1 MTRQYDIPKQAFD
14 EAWRRVKANHGAAG
28 VDGQSIA
35 DFERDLENNLYK
47 IWNRMCSGSY
57 FPPAVRTV
65 EIPKA
70 NKKLRKLGIPT
81 VADRVAQMVTKSH
94 IEPLVEPK
102 FHDDS
107 YGYRPGRNQHHAIA
121 KARQRCWH
129 YDWVL
134 EIDIKGFFDNLDHSL
149 TMEVLS
155 KHTQDKWIL
164 LYVKRWLEADEQAQD
179 GTLHTKEKGSPQ
191 GSVVSPILS
200 NIFLHHAFDTW
211 MAETHP
217 NVPFERFADDLIV
230 HCRSLETATDMA
242 LTIANRLNEWKLEIN
257 TEKTRIVYC
266 KDGKRRGDYN
276 HITFTFLGFTFKPRR
291 AHNRKTGEI
300 FTSFLPGISHKAQLK
315 LFADIREWRL
325 SSRTHEALNEI
336 SKQVNPQI
344 RGWLNYYGAFYQSA
358 LDLLREHLDLHIMHW
373 GKRKYERLRKS
384 DKKARKWL
392 AGIKS
397 RAPRLFAHW
406 KLRPAQAEG

>member
-1 MTRQYDIPKQAFD
+1 
-14 EAWRRVKANHGAAG
+14 
-28 VDGQSIA
+28 
-35 DFERDLENNLYK
+35 
-47 IWNRMCSGSY
+47 
-57 FPPAVRTV
+57 
-65 EIPKA
+65 
-70 NKKLRKLGIPT
+70 
-81 VADRVAQMVTKSH
+81 MVTKSH

-257 TEKTRIVYC
+257 TEKTRIVTA
-266 KDGKRRGDYN
+266 KMAN
-276 HITFTFLGFTFKPRR
+276 AEVIT
-291 AHNRKTGEI
+291 I
-300 FTSFLPGISHKAQLK
+300 TSP
-315 LFADIREWRL
+315 
-325 SSRTHEALNEI
+325 SR
-336 SKQVNPQI
+336 
-344 RGWLNYYGAFYQSA
+344 F
-358 LDLLREHLDLHIMHW
+358 
-373 GKRKYERLRKS
+373 
-384 DKKARKWL
+384 
-392 AGIKS
+392 
-397 RAPRLFAHW
+397 
-406 KLRPAQAEG
+406 